1 MCRQF
6 VQCGSPSD
14 TSAFFQVYSLKN
26 GLVVSRGVR
35 FRVTDLMG
43 NANHDPHGPLPTDS
57 LHFETCVGPGRILGW
72 AFMPCTGP
80 QTLTKLSLLMLIWR
94 SLISHSVSNPFL
106 TSAFVYLFVP
116 PLSAPPH
123 GLGTYMWRPEEDFS
137 GFYYLPLIFPH
148 LFPWHGGLS
157 WSRSFYFMYSGRPVS
172 SWHLSGTQD
181 HSLVFKQMLE
191 KRMNVLTFV
200 VTSWATPSALTAVIF
215 LNSSITSR
223 T

>member
-57 LHFETCVGPGRILGW
+57 LHFETCVGPGCVLGW

-80 QTLTKLSLLMLIWR
+80 QTLTKLSLLMLIWG

-106 TSAFVYLFVP
+106 TSAFVYVFVP
-116 PLSAPPH
+116 PSLLLLMAWVHTCGDQRKISKA
-123 GLGTYMWRPEEDFS
+123 S
-137 GFYYLPLIFPH
+137 IIF
-148 LFPWHGGLS
+148 
-157 WSRSFYFMYSGRPVS
+157 
-172 SWHLSGTQD
+172 HLSFPTY
-181 HSLVFKQMLE
+181 SLDTGVSHDLE
-191 KRMNVLTFV
+191 ASILCTLVGQ
-200 VTSWATPSALTAVIF
+200 WAPDIFQGHKTIAWF
-215 LNSSITSR
+215 LNKC
-223 T
+223 